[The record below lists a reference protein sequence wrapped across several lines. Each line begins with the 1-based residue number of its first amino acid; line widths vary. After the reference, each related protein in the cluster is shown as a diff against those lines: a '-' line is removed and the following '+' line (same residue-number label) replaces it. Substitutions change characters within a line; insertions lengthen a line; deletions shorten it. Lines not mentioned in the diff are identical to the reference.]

1 MGVFRNE
8 NAATLLF
15 RYTQQQGKC
24 HSAYFL
30 RFNSITHLI
39 IACIPEG
46 SYLSQDIDWRY
57 RTTYGYTATNWRKM

>member
-1 MGVFRNE
+1 MDQFG
-8 NAATLLF
+8 LSD
-15 RYTQQQGKC
+15 
-24 HSAYFL
+24 SAYSPYFL
-30 RFNSITHLI
+30 CFNSVTHVT